1 MIGKFISETYNKV
14 KSKADEVRL
23 HVSVQAIKAKE
34 VFGLVNPTTQE
45 QLEILLNYELQ
56 QIDTA
61 ETLIGTYKK
70 WIYNI
75 IQSEKSDCIR
85 YYKTVNKI
93 NEKNNPNES
102 RHLFMNNVCDKNAT
116 IQIKRESETT
126 SSSSNSNCVN
136 WQKDNDNHREENIVQ
151 GDHGL
156 VTARGI
162 HNQIESQGVVNKER
176 ETIAMN
182 INHDTESNLL
192 SDTTNSEQEKHK
204 KMGSSSE
211 EETSLLEDL
220 FVVKNKQKFS
230 IKPIP
235 SEDKINDDIIMHNIN
250 HDQYGYNFKEFFLKS
265 NILEKSISL
274 IIEKREIRLSLVGPI
289 EKDDVEN
296 PRTTILTMFK
306 HCLIG
311 NEKLHKD
318 ILFIILTTDKLF
330 DNHREL
336 FLELLGILKL
346 DYLDVYLTN
355 VRKIISSEVVCLKS
369 KIQTY
374 NYPRF
379 HLTKLFDFNDFTP
392 KTSMSSID
400 LEKETKV
407 LNSSLTLENMYHQ
420 QLNGENERKGD
431 KTEELQSGEASGGE
445 NVDTLG
451 RENVEISGDTA
462 HQAEDYCPRRSEE
475 ELFNEDDEGNSG
487 KGIEPVREDIQVNPL
502 LSSEKELIEYNRM
515 QQIKILASTK
525 LLELHKTV
533 SIILLL
539 SAKNREKRKNEIKIK
554 LEELKK
560 IMDVCKKDCEVT
572 LNDAE
577 DSKTHLENV
586 YVKELDVKTSNI
598 NKTQERI
605 NQMKVCIDE
614 LVKKKNELYNEYQ
627 SICREINIK
636 NKELSGAMSAL
647 SLCKKELN
655 ETEGNYLNKLSNTS
669 KAKHMHQERKLYISN
684 LGILSDEI
692 LREYESSSFISTEE
706 FVSKSKKIKKPLK
719 QVITNHLSYLKD
731 KLFLLNILLNFYV
744 QKVKYILG
752 KNAPSNDSSVWDQTG
767 EKNHLCDVFSSDKDA
782 EEEETT
788 HHETEKNSKL
798 KHIPFEIPTQY
809 DQQERENKIKL
820 MKYKKCYFKVIEQVS
835 KVWITIQEFYDLNQE
850 HMEED
855 QNDMQHSVHSIYEQI
870 SEMYNYSKRFIKENS
885 PLISSIS

>member
-1 MIGKFISETYNKV
+1 MENIS
-14 KSKADEVRL
+14 A
-23 HVSVQAIKAKE
+23 
-34 VFGLVNPTTQE
+34 
-45 QLEILLNYELQ
+45 LNQLQ

-75 IQSEKSDCIR
+75 VQSEKSDCIR

-102 RHLFMNNVCDKNAT
+102 RHLFMNSTCDKNAT

-126 SSSSNSNCVN
+126 SSSSNSNCAN
-136 WQKDNDNHREENIVQ
+136 WQKYNGNHRQENIVQ
-151 GDHGL
+151 DDHGP
-156 VTARGI
+156 VIAPGI
-162 HNQIESQGVVNKER
+162 HNQIKSEGVVKKER
-176 ETIAMN
+176 EIVEMN
-182 INHDTESNLL
+182 TNNDTEANLL
-192 SDTTNSEQEKHK
+192 SDTTNSEHEKNGK
-204 KMGSSSE
+204 RGSSNE
-211 EETSLLEDL
+211 EETSLLENKKKEDL
-220 FVVKNKQKFS
+220 FFVKNKEKFA
-230 IKPIP
+230 IKHIP
-235 SEDKINDDIIMHNIN
+235 SEDNINDDIIMHNIN

-407 LNSSLTLENMYHQ
+407 LNSSLTLENLYHQ
-420 QLNGENERKGD
+420 QLNGENERKED
-431 KTEELQSGEASGGE
+431 ETEELQSGEASGGA

-451 RENVEISGDTA
+451 RENVEISGCTT
-462 HQAEDYCPRRSEE
+462 HQVEDYCSRRSAEE
-475 ELFNEDDEGNSG
+475 IFNEDDEGNSG
-487 KGIEPVREDIQVNPL
+487 KGTEPVREDAQVNPL

-533 SIILLL
+533 RIILLL

-572 LNDAE
+572 LNDTE

-598 NKTQERI
+598 NNTQERI

-614 LVKKKNELYNEYQ
+614 LVKRKNELYNEYQ
-627 SICREINIK
+627 SICREISIK

-706 FVSKSKKIKKPLK
+706 FVSKSRKIKKPLK

-744 QKVKYILG
+744 QKVKCILG
-752 KNAPSNDSSVWDQTG
+752 KKSPSNDSSVWDQTG
-767 EKNHLCDVFSSDKDA
+767 EKNHLCDVFSSDKDV
-782 EEEETT
+782 EVEETI
-788 HHETEKNSKL
+788 HHETEKNSKSQ
-798 KHIPFEIPTQY
+798 HIPFEIPTQY
-809 DQQERENKIKL
+809 DQQERDNKIKL
-820 MKYKKCYFKVIEQVS
+820 IKYKKCYFKVIEQVS

-855 QNDMQHSVHSIYEQI
+855 QNDVQHSVHSIHSIYEQI
-870 SEMYNYSKRFIKENS
+870 NEMYNYSKRFIKENS